1 MNVPATGWLKVLV
14 TEPPCTGWMDHHVRK
29 LSVDLIAPRPLLLI
43 VGREAAT
50 AWMSIEAYQK
60 ARAPKELYWI
70 EGATH
75 YSLYDTDECVSPAV
89 ARLTEFFETNLT
101 EVADEVAFA

>member
-1 MNVPATGWLKVLV
+1 MKLMAWSSIDRMTFF
-14 TEPPCTGWMDHHVRK
+14 DAF

-50 AWMSIEAYQK
+50 AWISIEAYQK

-75 YSLYDTDECVSPAV
+75 NGLYDKDEYVSPAV
-89 ARLTEFFETNLT
+89 ARLTEFFETNLA
-101 EVADEVAFA
+101 EAADEVAFAA